1 MFNWLNRF
9 QSLGA
14 LVMRLVLG
22 IIMVRH
28 GYDKIIPSGA
38 LYNFSHMVTRLH
50 LPVWL
55 GYVAAFTEFF
65 GGMLLIIGLLTRFAA
80 LMVAFD
86 MATAILKIHLHGGL
100 MGPNSF
106 ALPLALFS
114 IALMLIFTGCGW
126 LGLDDFRG
134 KRRRQPRQVG
144 RAVEIKA
151 YSAPSLCQIRDPTS
165 VKPLN
170 PRPKSQAPRLR
181 FGFQGSEPEN
191 RGFPT

>member
-1 MFNWLNRF
+1 LFNWLNRF

-22 IIMVRH
+22 TIMVRH

-86 MATAILKIHLHGGL
+86 MATAIVKIHLHGGL
-100 MGPNSF
+100 IGPNSF

-126 LGLDDFRG
+126 LGLDDF
-134 KRRRQPRQVG
+134 VG
-144 RAVEIKA
+144 R
-151 YSAPSLCQIRDPTS
+151 
-165 VKPLN
+165 
-170 PRPKSQAPRLR
+170 
-181 FGFQGSEPEN
+181 GGGS
-191 RGFPT
+191 RAKLAGR

>member
-1 MFNWLNRF
+1 LFNWLNRF

-28 GYDKIIPSGA
+28 GYDKIVPSGA

-80 LMVAFD
+80 LMTAIE
-86 MATAILKIHLHGGL
+86 MAVAILKIHLHGGL

-106 ALPLALFS
+106 AFPLALFS
-114 IALMLIFTGCGW
+114 IALMLSFTGCGL
-126 LGLDDFRG
+126 LGLDDF
-134 KRRRQPRQVG
+134 VG
-144 RAVEIKA
+144 R
-151 YSAPSLCQIRDPTS
+151 
-165 VKPLN
+165 
-170 PRPKSQAPRLR
+170 
-181 FGFQGSEPEN
+181 GGGS
-191 RGFPT
+191 RAKMVGR

>member
-1 MFNWLNRF
+1 LFNWLNRF

-22 IIMVRH
+22 TIMVRH

-86 MATAILKIHLHGGL
+86 MATAIVKIHLHGGL
-100 MGPNSF
+100 MGQNSF

-114 IALMLIFTGCGW
+114 IALMLVFTGCGW
-126 LGLDDFRG
+126 LGLDDF
-134 KRRRQPRQVG
+134 VG
-144 RAVEIKA
+144 RGGGARAKLA
-151 YSAPSLCQIRDPTS
+151 GR
-165 VKPLN
+165 
-170 PRPKSQAPRLR
+170 
-181 FGFQGSEPEN
+181 
-191 RGFPT
+191 

>member
-1 MFNWLNRF
+1 MFSWLDRF

-14 LVMRLVLG
+14 LVMRVVLG
-22 IIMVRH
+22 VIMVRH
-28 GYDKIIPSGA
+28 GYDKVIPSGA
-38 LYNFSHMVTRLH
+38 LYNFTHMVTRLH

-55 GYVAAFTEFF
+55 GYIAAFTEFF

-86 MATAILKIHLHGGL
+86 MATAIVKIHLHGGL

-126 LGLDDFRG
+126 LGLDDF
-134 KRRRQPRQVG
+134 VG
-144 RAVEIKA
+144 R
-151 YSAPSLCQIRDPTS
+151 
-165 VKPLN
+165 
-170 PRPKSQAPRLR
+170 
-181 FGFQGSEPEN
+181 GGGS
-191 RGFPT
+191 RAKLAGR

>member
-1 MFNWLNRF
+1 LFTWLNRF

-22 IIMVRH
+22 AIMVRH
-28 GYDKIIPSGA
+28 GYDKIVPSGA

-65 GGMLLIIGLLTRFAA
+65 GGMLLILGLLTRFAA
-80 LMVAFD
+80 LMTAFD
-86 MATAILKIHLHGGL
+86 MATAILKIHIHGGL

-114 IALMLIFTGCGW
+114 IALMLVFTGCGW
-126 LGLDDFRG
+126 LGLDDF
-134 KRRRQPRQVG
+134 VG
-144 RAVEIKA
+144 R
-151 YSAPSLCQIRDPTS
+151 
-165 VKPLN
+165 
-170 PRPKSQAPRLR
+170 
-181 FGFQGSEPEN
+181 GSGT
-191 RGFPT
+191 RAKLAGR

>member
-9 QSLGA
+9 QPLGA

-22 IIMVRH
+22 TVMVRH

-80 LMVAFD
+80 LMTAFD
-86 MATAILKIHLHGGL
+86 MATAILKVHLHGGL

-106 ALPLALFS
+106 ALPLTLFS
-114 IALMLIFTGCGW
+114 IALMLVFTGCGW
-126 LGLDDFRG
+126 LGLDDF
-134 KRRRQPRQVG
+134 VG
-144 RAVEIKA
+144 R
-151 YSAPSLCQIRDPTS
+151 
-165 VKPLN
+165 
-170 PRPKSQAPRLR
+170 
-181 FGFQGSEPEN
+181 GGGS
-191 RGFPT
+191 RAKVLGR